1 MFRLYLLA
9 VTVLA
14 VADIQPRDFAG
25 LCSLG
30 ECPAGWRK
38 VEEDCV
44 MFAGWEERRAREVCR
59 GHRSEGL
66 VWSTTVWLCRVRRET
81 QCQCGRHSNRTVKS
95 GGVNMGYPWQG
106 TVQEQNTK
114 C

>member
-1 MFRLYLLA
+1 MIRFYLLA
-9 VTVLA
+9 LAGLA
-14 VADIQPRDFAG
+14 VADIEPMDFG
-25 LCSLG
+25 VLCSLG

-59 GHRSEGL
+59 VHRSEVL

-81 QCQCGRHSNRTVKS
+81 QCQCGRHSNRPVKS
-95 GGVNMGYPWQG
+95 VGGVNMGSPWQG
-106 TVQEQNTK
+106 TVQEQ
-114 C
+114 